1 MPRRRVGESAV
12 AANTHD
18 FMRTACGSLALAA
31 VRRTLLLRTPRSP
44 YLAATGVVIIRQ
56 RASVAI
62 CGLCERSR
70 CEAHRRGC
78 SEKSERRFVDHG
90 LPSRFMLLVAV
101 KEKILINLRSLA
113 TSLPAVGAALHFLKL
128 ADGFVICAS

>member
-12 AANTHD
+12 AASMHD
-18 FMRTACGSLALAA
+18 FMRTACG
-31 VRRTLLLRTPRSP
+31 RTLLLRAPRSP
-44 YLAATGVVIIRQ
+44 YLAAAGVVIVRQ

-78 SEKSERRFVDHG
+78 SENGERRFVDHG

-101 KEKILINLRSLA
+101 KERILISLRSLA
-113 TSLPAVGAALHFLKL
+113 TSL
-128 ADGFVICAS
+128 